1 MTQLTNIAEG
11 LWSMTDDVSP
21 GPGFKMDTRMTV
33 VRLPGEGS
41 SELLLLSPVR
51 IDDTDAA
58 ALAELGEVTHLV
70 SPNLFHHFHLNAAKS
85 RYPNA
90 TVWGSEGLERKT
102 GVRVDQTLKAGE
114 LWPGIEVMAI
124 DGMPKFREYVLFHR
138 LSGTLIATDLVF
150 NKPHGHN
157 FATRTFFRVFGTY
170 GKFAVSRLF
179 KSMIKDKAS
188 FSASC
193 RALFELPIER
203 IVMAHGEV
211 TDDNALETFKG
222 ELEPHLS

>member
-1 MTQLTNIAEG
+1 MTKLTSIAEG
-11 LWSMTDDVSP
+11 LWSMTDSVSP

-33 VRLPGEGS
+33 VRLPGERT

-70 SPNLFHHFHLNAAKS
+70 SPNLFHHFHLKSAKD

-102 GVRVDQTLKAGE
+102 GVKVDHTLKAGE
-114 LWPGIEVMAI
+114 LWPGIDVFGI
-124 DGMPKFREYVLFHR
+124 DGMPKFREFVLFHR

-170 GKFAVSRLF
+170 GKFSVSRLF
-179 KSMIKDKAS
+179 KSMIKDKAA
-188 FSASC
+188 FSNSC

-203 IVMAHGEV
+203 VVMAHGEV
-211 TDDNALETFKG
+211 ADSNALEVFKS
-222 ELEPHLS
+222 ELERHLS